1 MREQLREEHLE
12 RIGQALAGVFAE
24 LRRLVMEAYVMAC
37 LPRLYEHEELVD
49 QLLQASLLAL
59 ELGGIKPEEAERQA
73 LAEAMRAYI
82 AAPLLLT
89 ELAEVERPAH
99 PLDDTIERMWQLAH
113 SRIPQPRPA
122 A

>member
-59 ELGGIKPEEAERQA
+59 ELGGIKPEEAERMA
-73 LAEAMRAYI
+73 LAEALRAYI
-82 AAPLLLT
+82 AAPTEELLLT
-89 ELAEVERPAH
+89 ERV
-99 PLDDTIERMWQLAH
+99 
-113 SRIPQPRPA
+113 A